1 MNLFIYLLNPNYQI
15 QSYLSRY
22 KIKIKIILLLN
33 KFHKYYNIS
42 FIFHFIFIYFVFI
55 FHHKLKKKWIQ
66 INKIL
71 IFTFLLSFY

>member
-22 KIKIKIILLLN
+22 KIKINIILREN

-55 FHHKLKKKWIQ
+55 FHILKKKWIQ